1 MSSLQVDSI
10 AAIGGGHVDGAG
22 KVVQCVLTTST
33 TSSSGSTA
41 GAWVASTILDTS
53 FTPEFSNSLIIV
65 EVNLQINFASL
76 VNSTGAGGA
85 VRIKSGSN
93 VIGGTPSSMLESFY
107 TRTLSASAGAQ
118 LYSRLAKT
126 VQDTSGGTGARTY
139 SFEVQMDAGTSVFGV
154 SAVSPSTMKITEY
167 AQ

>member
-10 AAIGGGHVDGAG
+10 SSMGGGHVDGAG
-22 KVVQCVLTTST
+22 LVVQCVLTTST
-33 TSSSGSTA
+33 TNTSSGAT
-41 GAWVASTILDTS
+41 GWVANTILDTS
-53 FTPEFSNSLIIV
+53 FTPKFSNSLIIV

-93 VIGGTPSSMLESFY
+93 VIGGNPSSMLESFY
-107 TRTLSASAGAQ
+107 TRTASSSAGAQ

-126 VQDTSGGTGARTY
+126 AQDTSGGTGARTY
-139 SFEVQMDAGTSVFGV
+139 SFEVQMDSGTSVFGV